1 MRRRVASLIT
11 DTRHVIAGRPKP
23 VRHHKRFL
31 RQPDHPADP
40 DFTCI
45 QDILRLPNFEE
56 IRQQFRLFS
65 APLAA
70 EPDPHGW
77 YDRGDT
83 PRRCQC
89 HAHLWDKPQDPHR
102 ITLSPLWH
110 RALEKTFRIRL
121 PNHLQLTC

>member
-11 DTRHVIAGRPKP
+11 DTRLLIAGRPKP

-40 DFTCI
+40 NFTSV
-45 QDILRLPNFEE
+45 QDILHLPNFEE
-56 IRQQFRLFS
+56 IRQEFRLFS

-70 EPDPHGW
+70 EPDPHGC
-77 YDRGDT
+77 YDRGDI

-110 RALEKTFRIRL
+110 RALEQTYRIRL
-121 PNHLQLTC
+121 PNPLQLTC

>member
-11 DTRHVIAGRPKP
+11 DTRLLIVGRPKP
-23 VRHHKRFL
+23 LRHHKLWL

-40 DFTCI
+40 TFTCI
-45 QDILRLPNFEE
+45 QDILQLPNFEA

-70 EPDPHGW
+70 EPDPHRC
-77 YDRGDT
+77 YDRGDI

-102 ITLSPLWH
+102 ITLSPLWR
-110 RALEKTFRIRL
+110 RALENTFRIRL
-121 PNHLQLTC
+121 PNHLQLNC